1 MALRSLRMIALA
13 LGSNPCLLGVKEYV
27 RAARVEQRTHFALP
41 PVGQPKGANM
51 RDRTPKR
58 TTIDSSQVE
67 SLLYPMVAF
76 LSAGGWDKKD
86 AARSLSRAFD
96 HFRDSPGQRQFKHI
110 GNPTP
115 YADII
120 ALWSHDRR
128 FIDRGGR
135 PRSLPLQGRVS
146 FATLVRE
153 ASPKT
158 DVQTA
163 LSVLTHFRN
172 IRKNGTGQYKLLSP
186 LFLTSSAK
194 SLAFEPMA
202 YFLSD
207 ASHTLGRILK
217 RKERSKSPELFWRK
231 AENTNLSE
239 AEAKRFCAFSMERT
253 LAFVKEID
261 EWLDAHSRRDATASK
276 RGKTHR
282 VGLGVF
288 SILAR
293 EQAQQRAP
301 RGG

>member
-1 MALRSLRMIALA
+1 MSDQIRK
-13 LGSNPCLLGVKEYV
+13 P
-27 RAARVEQRTHFALP
+27 
-41 PVGQPKGANM
+41 
-51 RDRTPKR
+51 
-58 TTIDSSQVE
+58 TTIDPAQAE
-67 SLLYPMVAF
+67 SLLYPMAAF
-76 LSAGGWDKKD
+76 LSASGWDKKD

-96 HFRDSPGQRQFKHI
+96 HFRDAPGQRQFKHI
-110 GNPTP
+110 GNPTR

-128 FIDRGGR
+128 FIDRAGR

-146 FATLVRE
+146 FATLVRQT
-153 ASPKT
+153 SPKT

-172 IRKNGTGQYKLLSP
+172 IRKDGTGQYKLLSP

-202 YFLSD
+202 WPTVFSD

-239 AEAKRFCAFSMERT
+239 AGAKKFSTFSMERT

-261 EWLDAHSRRDATASK
+261 EWLDAHSRRDAASAK
-276 RGKTHR
+276 RGKTRR

-288 SILAR
+288 SILGR
-293 EQAQQRAP
+293 EQAQRKNHAAVKHPFLHSGNQI
-301 RGG
+301 

>member
-1 MALRSLRMIALA
+1 MSDQTR
-13 LGSNPCLLGVKEYV
+13 
-27 RAARVEQRTHFALP
+27 Q
-41 PVGQPKGANM
+41 
-51 RDRTPKR
+51 R
-58 TTIDSSQVE
+58 TTIDPSQAE
-67 SLLYPMVAF
+67 SLLYPMAAF
-76 LSAGGWDKKD
+76 LSASGWDKKD
-86 AARSLSRAFD
+86 AARSFSRAFD
-96 HFRDSPGQRQFKHI
+96 HFLDAPGARQFKHI

-120 ALWSHDRR
+120 ALWSRDRR
-128 FIDRGGR
+128 FIDRAGR

-158 DVQTA
+158 GVQTA

-172 IRKNGTGQYKLLSP
+172 IRKNSSGQYKLLSP
-186 LFLTSSAK
+186 LFLTSSAQ

-239 AEAKRFCAFSMERT
+239 AGAKKFSAFSMERT

-261 EWLDAHSRRDATASK
+261 EWLDAHSRRDVTSSK
-276 RGKTHR
+276 RGKTRR

-288 SILAR
+288 SILSGL
-293 EQAQQRAP
+293 EQAQQREP
-301 RGG
+301 RG